1 MFGYIVWTRR
11 SYQLLQQNQNLEQ
24 QPQPQ
29 PQQQQ
34 QPPPPPAAADHRGQG
49 AVPAVGA
56 KAAGAAGAAVGADAA
71 RVAAARAATHGPRN
85 DDQFDHQGEQPINAN
100 DPSIVPPPPP
110 STTTSTWS
118 LGPGT
123 STSRDPLTESTTQR
137 KKRFLSMSG
146 GTSFGL
152 GCRGSSGNSVKN
164 NDNNLKETEMKTI
177 SLDD

>member
-11 SYQLLQQNQNLEQ
+11 SYQLLQQNQEVEHQQ
-24 QPQPQ
+24 QPQQ
-29 PQQQQ
+29 QQQQ
-34 QPPPPPAAADHRGQG
+34 QPPPPAAAADHRGQG

-56 KAAGAAGAAVGADAA
+56 EAAGAAGAAVGADAA
-71 RVAAARAATHGPRN
+71 RVAAARAR
-85 DDQFDHQGEQPINAN
+85 PINAN
-100 DPSIVPPPPP
+100 DPSIVQPPPPP

-152 GCRGSSGNSVKN
+152 GGRGSSGNSVKN